1 MSKQKKTARQPAGA
15 RSRTPAGTPRSSVW
29 FHEVSAPDLV
39 EYATNVCDVAILPL
53 GAIEQH
59 GPHTPCAVDAF
70 NATPSPELAAL
81 AELRLSEFRKAHY
94 AQYGEEAPAN
104 IIITVN

>member
-1 MSKQKKTARQPAGA
+1 MAE
-15 RSRTPAGTPRSSVW
+15 RSSVW

-39 EYATNVCDVAILPL
+39 DYATNVCDVAILPL

-70 NATPSPELAAL
+70 NAIGMTELIAKKSGATGWCPLRPSDGTDENHTSDRAKPW
-81 AELRLSEFRKAHY
+81 RPTFSRS
-94 AQYGEEAPAN
+94 
-104 IIITVN
+104 VRSCRWR